1 MLVNVELAE
10 HFRQESLK
18 LSRHTYKV
26 RLLLI
31 IRTKQQQ
38 QKKHRNST
46 FRQVYLKNHS
56 RFCQTLAAA
65 A

>member
-10 HFRQESLK
+10 HFRQSLK

-38 QKKHRNST
+38 QKST
-46 FRQVYLKNHS
+46 EILLSDRSTLKNHS

>member
-1 MLVNVELAE
+1 MTKHSMLVNVELAE

-38 QKKHRNST
+38 QKAQK
-46 FRQVYLKNHS
+46 FY
-56 RFCQTLAAA
+56 FQTGLP
-65 A
+65 